1 MSVALN
7 AHDLREVEAFYQR
20 WGPDVFAFCRLF
32 LGDEKQAEIVCS
44 KAFLTFYRESTR
56 LPVTG
61 ELPSRLAG
69 LAYQAMQPCRA
80 GPSEIVNERSLENCI
95 LLLDCRQRAIF
106 IMRNVLRMSW

>member
-1 MSVALN
+1 MSAAVN

-32 LGDEKQAEIVCS
+32 LGDEEQAEIVCS

-61 ELPSRLAG
+61 EIPSRLVG
-69 LAYQAMQPCRA
+69 LAYQAMQPCRTQSGA
-80 GPSEIVNERSLENCI
+80 KRDANALIV
-95 LLLDCRQRAIF
+95 
-106 IMRNVLRMSW
+106 